1 MTVFGA
7 ILGLTILG
15 GFVYGVIKLNAYSEV
30 TYGYTPVNMIN
41 ILLGFIP
48 WAIIVAGIYGEN
60 HGEADS
66 LALGIFFAAIAAI
79 FIFRG
84 VAKKTSVSIAIATVF
99 FVMTINIAILL
110 LAMGEEARRTNNYY
124 YDDD

>member
-30 TYGYTPVNMIN
+30 TYGYTPVNIIN

-60 HGEADS
+60 HGEVGS
-66 LALGIFFAAIAAI
+66 LALGIFFAVIAAI

-84 VAKKTSVSIAIATVF
+84 VAKKTSVGIAIVTVF

-124 YDDD
+124 DDD

>member
-1 MTVFGA
+1 MTVFVV
-7 ILGLTILG
+7 ILGLAILG
-15 GFVYGVIKLNAYSEV
+15 GFIFGVLKLNAYSEE
-30 TYGYTPVNMIN
+30 TYSYTPVNMTN

-60 HGEADS
+60 HGEVDS
-66 LALGIFFAAIAAI
+66 LALGIFFATIAAI

-84 VAKKTSVSIAIATVF
+84 VAKQTSVGIAIATVF
-99 FVMTINIAILL
+99 FVMTINVVILL
-110 LAMGEEARRTNNYY
+110 LAMGKEASRTNNYY